1 MHSRQHGCDQKG
13 EIDGVRT
20 GHYAG
25 SPHHDDDKVKLAEMR
40 RLGASEERITH
51 FVEEIQAWERRLQ
64 NLEAA
69 AR

>member
-1 MHSRQHGCDQKG
+1 MALDQD
-13 EIDGVRT
+13 ITQAR
-20 GHYAG
+20 HIIA
-25 SPHHDDDKVKLAEMR
+25 DDQLKLAEMR

-51 FVEEIQAWERRLQ
+51 FVAEIQAWEQRLQ